1 MEHTLAHG
9 TIVKREKINIYIFD
23 SNIIFEEVII
33 LGIFNLGKKEE
44 NNEEEYV
51 ELDFNSN
58 EEAGKT
64 YIKVEKMEGYADS
77 EKVQRDVRDGYIVL
91 ADIKELKE
99 KDINELKRAITRI
112 RKTCVAING
121 DIAGVGE
128 DWIIVTPDFA
138 RVYREPENEDQSE
151 LEK

>member
-1 MEHTLAHG
+1 M
-9 TIVKREKINIYIFD
+9 
-23 SNIIFEEVII
+23 
-33 LGIFNLGKKEE
+33 GIFNLGKKEEE

-58 EEAGKT
+58 EEAGKV

-91 ADIKELKE
+91 VDIKELKE

-138 RVYREPENEDQSE
+138 RVYREQSEDQSE
-151 LEK
+151 EEK